1 MCIKD
6 IVKLI
11 SDIKLDIEII
21 EKESGAS
28 FGFYNK
34 DNVPTDFLVKE
45 IKNINAQYINGQR
58 LLVIKF

>member
-28 FGFYNK
+28 FGFYN
-34 DNVPTDFLVKE
+34 NNYIPADFLEKQILE
-45 IKNINAQYINGQR
+45 INVQYVNCKRCLI
-58 LLVIKF
+58 IKF